1 MIYYKQKEIEM
12 GKKLEEVLRQKN
24 EQISFLQKEI
34 ALHHYSQTEKQTLKE
49 ELHILKTE
57 RQALLKESYEH
68 SEVCVKMKRIIQSY
82 KKPINRMSVLMK
94 KTGNS

>member
-1 MIYYKQKEIEM
+1 M

-82 KKPINRMSVLMK
+82 KKTDKSNERFDEEDWKQL
-94 KTGNS
+94 

>member
-1 MIYYKQKEIEM
+1 M

-49 ELHILKTE
+49 ELHILK
-57 RQALLKESYEH
+57 QNGKHY
-68 SEVCVKMKRIIQSY
+68 
-82 KKPINRMSVLMK
+82 
-94 KTGNS
+94 